1 MRYTVKTCAWAY
13 AFFLAFN
20 RSFTR
25 PINFYVTMVSTTI
38 PHKIIGTTVFAGIIG
53 LEACLAFVLGI
64 VPMVFAT
71 VAGAAGGQSIDT
83 CVLTTSA
90 LLALFFTSLTRGRE
104 YAPQAHE
111 SLREERA

>member
-83 CVLTTSA
+83 GVLTTSA
-90 LLALFFTSLTRGRE
+90 LLALFFTRLTRERE
-104 YAPQAHE
+104 HASQRDEYVQE
-111 SLREERA
+111 QRA